1 MLECLP
7 NFSELSSEE
16 KNELIVRLFA
26 ELQLLHKTVETLTN
40 RVDFLEVE
48 NRQFREE
55 NNQLREENN
64 QLREEVKQL
73 RGKLAKNSQN
83 SSKPPSSDGYK
94 KPQPKSLRKPSG
106 KKSGGQHGHPGTRLE
121 MVEQPDRIVSHTVE
135 DCRQCGRSLES
146 VDAHGYRRRQV
157 FDIPPVKFEVTEHR
171 ADIKCCPGCGCRNE
185 AAFPEEA
192 KTSVQY
198 GSRIKSLLV
207 YLNQYQL
214 LPYERTCQLVEDLLA
229 HTISQGTLYN
239 WNAECYRNLEST
251 EEQIRQAILASEV
264 VHFDETGI
272 RQQGKLHWLHTAG
285 TERFTFYGLHAR
297 RGKEAMTALGILPN
311 YTGCAVHDHWKSYFA
326 FSCDHSLCNAHHLRE
341 LTYLAEQE
349 QQSWATSMIELL
361 LEAKETCEATS
372 ENCLAEDSSELAS
385 IRLRYDALIAKGL
398 ERNLPPPET
407 SEKKKRGRRKQS
419 KAKNL
424 LDRLR
429 DFKTETLAFLTH
441 PLIPFDNNQGERDI
455 RMAKLKQKISG
466 CFRGE
471 DGGKIFSRIR
481 GYVSTLRKNDLKIL
495 DGIQSTFNQ
504 LPKLPPQILAAE

>member
-1 MLECLP
+1 MVECLP
-7 NFSELSSEE
+7 NFSEFSPAE
-16 KNELIVRLFA
+16 KEELIVRLFA
-26 ELQLLHKTVETLTN
+26 ELQLLRETVETLTN
-40 RVDFLEVE
+40 RVDFLEAE
-48 NRQFREE
+48 NRE
-55 NNQLREENN
+55 LRN
-64 QLREEVKQL
+64 EVKDL
-73 RGKLAKNSQN
+73 RGKLAKNSKN
-83 SSKPPSSDGYK
+83 SSKPPSSDGLK

-106 KKSGGQHGHPGTRLE
+106 KKPGGQQGHAGTRLE
-121 MVEQPDRIVSHTVE
+121 MVEQPDHVVSHTVE
-135 DCRQCGRSLES
+135 ECQQCGCSLES
-146 VDAHGYRRRQV
+146 VDATDHRRRQV
-157 FDIPPVKFEVTEHR
+157 VDIPPIELEVTEHR
-171 ADIKCCPGCGCRNE
+171 AEIKCCPGCGCRNE
-185 AAFPEEA
+185 AAFPAEV

-214 LPYERTCQLVEDLLA
+214 LPYERTCQLAEDLFA
-229 HTISQGTLYN
+229 HTISQGTLSN

-285 TERFTFYGLHAR
+285 TKHLTFYGLHAR
-297 RGKEAMTALGILPN
+297 RGKEAMDELGILPN
-311 YTGCAVHDHWKSYFA
+311 YTGCAVHDHWKSYFT

-341 LTYLAEQE
+341 LTWLAEHE

-372 ENCLAEDSSELAS
+372 ENCLAEDSAELAS
-385 IRLRYDALIAKGL
+385 IRLRYDALIADGL
-398 ERNLPPPET
+398 AQNLPPPET

-471 DGGKIFSRIR
+471 NGGKIFSRIR

-504 LPKLPPQILAAE
+504 LPKLPPHILAAE

>member
-1 MLECLP
+1 MVECLP
-7 NFSELSSEE
+7 NFSEFSPAE
-16 KNELIVRLFA
+16 KEELIVRLFA
-26 ELQLLHKTVETLTN
+26 ELQLLRKTVETLTN
-40 RVDFLEVE
+40 RAGFLEAE
-48 NRQFREE
+48 NRE
-55 NNQLREENN
+55 LRN
-64 QLREEVKQL
+64 EVKDL
-73 RGKLAKNSQN
+73 RGKLAKNSKN
-83 SSKPPSSDGYK
+83 SSKPPSSDGLK

-106 KKSGGQHGHPGTRLE
+106 KKPGGQQGHAGTRLE
-121 MVEQPDRIVSHTVE
+121 MVEQPDHIVSHTVDE
-135 DCRQCGRSLES
+135 CRQCGCSLES
-146 VDAHGYRRRQV
+146 VDAVDHRRRQV
-157 FDIPPVKFEVTEHR
+157 VDIPPIELEVTEHR
-171 ADIKCCPGCGCRNE
+171 AEIKCCPGCGCRNE
-185 AAFPEEA
+185 AAFPAEV

-214 LPYERTCQLVEDLLA
+214 LPYERTCQLAEDLFS
-229 HTISQGTLYN
+229 HTISQGTLSN

-264 VHFDETGI
+264 VHFDETGM

-285 TERFTFYGLHAR
+285 TKHLTFYGLHTR
-297 RGKEAMTALGILPN
+297 RGKEAMDELGILEN
-311 YTGCAVHDHWKSYFA
+311 YTGCAVHDHWKSYFKY
-326 FSCDHSLCNAHHLRE
+326 SCDHSLCNAHHLRE

-349 QQSWATSMIELL
+349 QQGWATSMIELL

-372 ENCLAEDSSELAS
+372 ENCLAEDSDELAS
-385 IRLRYDALIAKGL
+385 IRLRYDALITNGL
-398 ERNLPPPET
+398 AQNLPPPET
-407 SEKKKRGRRKQS
+407 SKKKKRGRRKQS

-429 DFKTETLAFLTH
+429 DFKTEALAFLTH

-471 DGGKIFSRIR
+471 NGGKIFSRIR

-495 DGIQSTFNQ
+495 DGIQSAFNQ
-504 LPKLPPQILAAE
+504 SPTLPTQILAAE